1 MHLTNNYDYHRGGGE
16 GQLTISEVLQD
27 QENIT

>member
-1 MHLTNNYDYHRGGGE
+1 MHLTNNYDYHKGGGKW
-16 GQLTISEVLQD
+16 QLTISEVLQD